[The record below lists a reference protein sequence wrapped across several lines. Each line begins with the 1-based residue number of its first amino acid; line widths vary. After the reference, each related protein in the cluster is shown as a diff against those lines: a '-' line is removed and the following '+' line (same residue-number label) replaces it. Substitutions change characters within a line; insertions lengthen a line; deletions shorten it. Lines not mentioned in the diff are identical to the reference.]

1 LSRRTVREL
10 LETETWCAE
19 KATSIARAAIN
30 LANHGNIAALRIC
43 MDRLLPPRRHE
54 PVTLDVADTI
64 AATSAIVAAVAAG
77 DLTAA
82 EAADLAKVVDGYV
95 QALATAAFEGAPGP
109 AGTKS
114 RALIPRAAVWRP
126 VCKARTLVAFAV
138 WHLPPSACVHRPCPL
153 ASKPHTEPRPPKD
166 RLWPQARP

>member
-1 LSRRTVREL
+1 MSLLKLKLGARKKPQASPALRSTWPSTETSRR
-10 LETETWCAE
+10 CA
-19 KATSIARAAIN
+19 S
-30 LANHGNIAALRIC
+30 
-43 MDRLLPPRRHE
+43 DRLLPPRRHE

-82 EAADLAKVVDGYV
+82 EAADLAKVVDVHV

-114 RALIPRAAVWRP
+114 RALIPRAAVGRP

-138 WHLPPSACVHRPCPL
+138 
-153 ASKPHTEPRPPKD
+153 
-166 RLWPQARP
+166 

>member
-1 LSRRTVREL
+1 
-10 LETETWCAE
+10 
-19 KATSIARAAIN
+19 
-30 LANHGNIAALRIC
+30 

-82 EAADLAKVVDGYV
+82 EAADLAKVVDVHV
-95 QALATAAFEGAPGP
+95 QALATAAFRGRAWPGWNKVPCINP
-109 AGTKS
+109 ARGGG
-114 RALIPRAAVWRP
+114 RP

-153 ASKPHTEPRPPKD
+153 ASKHTEPRPPKD
-166 RLWPQARP
+166 RFGLKRGLISADKLCWVFSCRPSETTIAGSSRRGLCVEQFMPDKMAPGW

>member
-1 LSRRTVREL
+1 
-10 LETETWCAE
+10 
-19 KATSIARAAIN
+19 
-30 LANHGNIAALRIC
+30 
-43 MDRLLPPRRHE
+43 MDRLLPSRRHE
-54 PVTLDVADTI
+54 PVTLDLPPLDKVADTV

-77 DLTAA
+77 DLAAA
-82 EAADLAKVVDGYV
+82 EAADLAKVVDV
-95 QALATAAFEGAPGP
+95 HAQALATAAFEGAPGP